1 MPHKKTLPVTPQGG
15 YIDYQDDRL
24 GRPVDT
30 IDTDEIMPPASLT
43 DAFCAHQC
51 DVDGV
56 SGKLPVDTTFE
67 NFVEPCVETPRSDMG
82 ERPYRE
88 GVAAGGNVH
97 NPRYGAITPPNHE
110 GVDNPAPHDL
120 KKPLYPHRRY

>member
-88 GVAAGGNVH
+88 GVAAGG
-97 NPRYGAITPPNHE
+97 
-110 GVDNPAPHDL
+110 
-120 KKPLYPHRRY
+120 KKPKRRRRKKRLLKSRKT

>member
-24 GRPVDT
+24 GRP
-30 IDTDEIMPPASLT
+30 
-43 DAFCAHQC
+43 
-51 DVDGV
+51 

-97 NPRYGAITPPNHE
+97 NPRYGAITPPN
-110 GVDNPAPHDL
+110 PHDL